1 MKSLPQVI
9 AGLLAH
15 CSILNAQGLRVW
27 RSPMATTWPGSCTV
41 FMTWPWPW
49 IYIRAWQDLETGLKR
64 TLTFKNS
71 EIISTWHFQNSN
83 NNSTWN
89 FQSIKYFQKSWI
101 ISAWKIQ
108 NLFHHFMT
116 RQLACMWNW
125 EAPTLKVEFCDLFIK
140 TIFIRLNNFEGKVCK
155 SFSEISIWA
164 ILEFSWR
171 CWVDLGCVRK
181 GGWRGRKN
189 KLVAQERF
197 SVSTD
202 IGGQG
207 NAVCKC

>member
-1 MKSLPQVI
+1 
-9 AGLLAH
+9 
-15 CSILNAQGLRVW
+15 
-27 RSPMATTWPGSCTV
+27 MATTWPGSCPV

-71 EIISTWHFQNSN
+71 EIISTWHFHNSN
-83 NNSTWN
+83 NNSTISN
-89 FQSIKYFQKSWI
+89 PSGISKIPKLSSLGKSKIYFITSWLG
-101 ISAWKIQ
+101 S
-108 NLFHHFMT
+108 L
-116 RQLACMWNW
+116 LACGTGRRRPSRSSSATFSSKQFLLVWT
-125 EAPTLKVEFCDLFIK
+125 TLKFARVSVKYNLS
-140 TIFIRLNNFEGKVCK
+140 IFWDFV
-155 SFSEISIWA
+155 
-164 ILEFSWR
+164 EFSWR

-202 IGGQG
+202 IGRQG
-207 NAVCKC
+207 KAMQS

>member
-1 MKSLPQVI
+1 
-9 AGLLAH
+9 
-15 CSILNAQGLRVW
+15 
-27 RSPMATTWPGSCTV
+27 MATTWPGSCPV

-71 EIISTWHFQNSN
+71 EIISTWHFQSSN
-83 NNSTWN
+83 NNSTISIHQVFPKFLNYLLLENPKSISSLHDSAACLHVELGGADPQGRVLRPFHQNN
-89 FQSIKYFQKSWI
+89 FYSSEQLWR
-101 ISAWKIQ
+101 Q
-108 NLFHHFMT
+108 NLQEF
-116 RQLACMWNW
+116 QWNIN
-125 EAPTLKVEFCDLFIK
+125 LS
-140 TIFIRLNNFEGKVCK
+140 IF
-155 SFSEISIWA
+155 WD

-207 NAVCKC
+207 KAMQF